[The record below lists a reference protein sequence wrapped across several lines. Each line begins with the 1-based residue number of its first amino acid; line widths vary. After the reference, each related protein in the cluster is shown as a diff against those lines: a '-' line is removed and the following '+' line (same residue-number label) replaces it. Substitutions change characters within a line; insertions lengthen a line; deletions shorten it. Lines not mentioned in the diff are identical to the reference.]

1 MREKPKSYVAISQKK
16 HGKPIESAMIYLK
29 CWIRKICS
37 QEYIIEHGNHSEY
50 KIRLRFSHKTKNKKQ
65 SMTNKQILQVKADFL
80 TAKERST
87 VTKKRKD
94 QRKSPEKKTK
104 KY

>member
-1 MREKPKSYVAISQKK
+1 
-16 HGKPIESAMIYLK
+16 
-29 CWIRKICS
+29 
-37 QEYIIEHGNHSEY
+37 
-50 KIRLRFSHKTKNKKQ
+50 
-65 SMTNKQILQVKADFL
+65 MTNKQILQVKADFL